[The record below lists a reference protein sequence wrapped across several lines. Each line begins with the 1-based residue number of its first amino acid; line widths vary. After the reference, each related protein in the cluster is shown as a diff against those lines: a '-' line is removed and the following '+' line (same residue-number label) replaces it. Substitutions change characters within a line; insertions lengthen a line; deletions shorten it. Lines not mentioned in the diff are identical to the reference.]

1 MSSGNTANR
10 FEFFASRGE
19 GQEGFLFFLRY
30 TTPCTKW
37 QSRRHQAV
45 HLASFFSFK
54 DSFSF
59 EGEGPAEVPFCTPVR
74 GPGVDHPYSILFP
87 PCN

>member
-10 FEFFASRGE
+10 FEFFAGRGE

-37 QSRRHQAV
+37 QSKRHQAV
-45 HLASFFSFK
+45 HLASFFFLKTASPMMEK
-54 DSFSF
+54 GRQKSL
-59 EGEGPAEVPFCTPVR
+59 PVR
-74 GPGVDHPYSILFP
+74 GPGVDHPYSILIP